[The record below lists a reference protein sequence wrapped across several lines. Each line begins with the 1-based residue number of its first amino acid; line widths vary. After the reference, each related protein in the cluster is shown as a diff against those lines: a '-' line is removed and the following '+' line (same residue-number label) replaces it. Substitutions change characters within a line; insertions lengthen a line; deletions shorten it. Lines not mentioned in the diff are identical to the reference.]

1 MHQKPTLNAADSNAH
16 VKHFKRRSVVIAL
29 FLVLAI
35 ALVFTG
41 LYEGTNQ
48 ATALPI
54 PTLPSITIPMP
65 HLLLASQWSPANGA
79 TEVAVDVAV
88 SVHFNWDLKAG
99 AISDSTFYI
108 QKIDTVAHLPASL
121 SYSTVTDNAILTPQ
135 VDLLPGTKYRV
146 TLTSAIEDKDGYNL
160 INASSWSFTTD
171 AWPQIVSRNPAPDAV
186 NVPLDQT
193 ISVTFSK
200 NMAAATFTNNSFYVK
215 KSGGNKVAA
224 VILVSLDKKTALIN
238 PIAAL
243 EAGTVYEVTMTP
255 AVESEAGIPATEV
268 PSTWSFTTI
277 AGAPAVT
284 TKVPAADA
292 TGVPVNQTISATF
305 DKDMDATTLT
315 SATFYIAKSGGSP
328 LPATVT
334 YNAGTRTVTLDPL
347 ADLEAGATYQVTL
360 SNAVK
365 GASSIVLTGA
375 PVVWSFTT
383 VASAPTVTT
392 KVPAAGAVGVPV
404 GQMVS
409 ATFDKDM
416 DATTLTSA
424 TFYIQKSGGSPLPAT
439 VMYNAGTRT
448 ATLDPL
454 ADLESNATYQV
465 TLSSAIKSGNNIVLA
480 GAPVVWSF
488 TTAGGTSSFSD
499 VIPGVTPYSTAIAAL
514 AADEIITGFLDGTF
528 RPNDFVT
535 RQQFAKMIVLTMG
548 FPVTGAEVCPFTDVI
563 AQIGADPF
571 YPSKYVAV
579 CAARGIAQ
587 GKTPTIFAPYETITH
602 QQLISM
608 VARAATLSS
617 PPVSFTPNFT
627 AGQFSLNDHYLN
639 ARKASYA
646 GLLDGL
652 LGIGPSYNFMAGSTR
667 GECAQLLYSLMVLL
681 GS

>member
-328 LPATVT
+328 LPATV
-334 YNAGTRTVTLDPL
+334 
-347 ADLEAGATYQVTL
+347 
-360 SNAVK
+360 
-365 GASSIVLTGA
+365 
-375 PVVWSFTT
+375 
-383 VASAPTVTT
+383 
-392 KVPAAGAVGVPV
+392 
-404 GQMVS
+404 
-409 ATFDKDM
+409 
-416 DATTLTSA
+416 
-424 TFYIQKSGGSPLPAT
+424 
-439 VMYNAGTRT
+439 MYNAGTRT

-514 AADEIITGFLDGTF
+514 AADEIITGFPDGTF